1 MDIDFLL
8 RQMPLDAETIVKA
21 MKEVV
26 SIEVGDN
33 VRFSF
38 DSINN
43 IHQEDEY
50 GGYRV
55 TILGRLENIK
65 ETVAI
70 DIATGDPIVP
80 EAVDYGYR
88 CLFEDEVLHF
98 QAYNFETILAEKLQ
112 TVLARGILNSRS
124 KDYFDLYIIRK
135 LRWEEID
142 GQVLKEAFS
151 ATCRYRNTFFSYA
164 GAKQILDQ
172 VQSDTQ
178 MEQRWNS
185 YRKKNKFVG
194 DVTFHD
200 AVDAALDVATYDETE
215 YHWNYDFYEMANEQK
230 DRIMNRLYR
239 FRNLSIDMKK
249 MYVPEHKDVKDPD
262 ISPLYIED
270 LSNFPPILMIEA
282 EFDYYR
288 ICNEIFEKRLPEVEV
303 LYYEGLDH
311 GFFDRI
317 GQLEQA
323 KDCIDEI
330 AKRVKAL

>member
-1 MDIDFLL
+1 MPINKNALQARINNMSEKTGIHQNVLLKSFFFDAFLKRLSSSNYANHFVFKGGFLLSSALGIDQRSTMDIDFLL

-21 MKEVV
+21 MKEVI

-38 DSINN
+38 ESINK
-43 IHQEDEY
+43 IRQEDEY

-80 EAVDYGYR
+80 GAIDYRYR
-88 CLFEDEVLHF
+88 CLFDDEVLRF

-124 KDYFDLYIIRK
+124 KDFFDLYIIRK
-135 LRWEEID
+135 LRWKEID
-142 GQVLKEAFS
+142 GRTLKEAFS

-172 VQSDTQ
+172 VQSDAQ

-194 DVTFHD
+194 DIAFQD
-200 AVDAALDVATYDETE
+200 AVDAALDVA
-215 YHWNYDFYEMANEQK
+215 HVACA
-230 DRIMNRLYR
+230 
-239 FRNLSIDMKK
+239 
-249 MYVPEHKDVKDPD
+249 H
-262 ISPLYIED
+262 
-270 LSNFPPILMIEA
+270 
-282 EFDYYR
+282 
-288 ICNEIFEKRLPEVEV
+288 
-303 LYYEGLDH
+303 
-311 GFFDRI
+311 
-317 GQLEQA
+317 
-323 KDCIDEI
+323 
-330 AKRVKAL
+330 